1 MFSEPLPGT
10 SQGRCGEGE
19 ERGREGG
26 DSADPTSLSTSTTHH
41 NAGRTLVIIRLR
53 SNNIVLSISL
63 WRCSCTK
70 LPQDRWRASINL
82 KIKKIWPGKSYYRII
97 YLDLL
102 HVGRISLHFKK
113 FSFLEP
119 SDIVVW
125 YCLGSEL
132 RTNVNVMV
140 GYANTV

>member
-1 MFSEPLPGT
+1 MFSEPLPGS

-63 WRCSCTK
+63 
-70 LPQDRWRASINL
+70 
-82 KIKKIWPGKSYYRII
+82 
-97 YLDLL
+97 
-102 HVGRISLHFKK
+102 
-113 FSFLEP
+113 
-119 SDIVVW
+119 
-125 YCLGSEL
+125 
-132 RTNVNVMV
+132 
-140 GYANTV
+140 